1 MRHGNKVNHLG
12 RKTGHRASMLKNLS
26 NSLVSAKR
34 INTTLA
40 KAKVLR
46 THLEPLITK
55 AVKENTTHSRRTVFS
70 YLQDKESVK
79 ELFGVIADKVGNRP
93 GGYLRIIK
101 TGTRIGDGAPTALI
115 EFVDFNETYS
125 VTTKSDVKKKRTRR
139 GSSAVKKS
147 AEVAAPVENTAANVA
162 DDVTEVVDDAADA
175 VETTSQEIVDN
186 TTETESNDDSTG
198 DENKDA

>member
-26 NSLVSAKR
+26 NSLISAKR

-46 THLEPLITK
+46 AHLEPLITK

-70 YLQDKESVK
+70 YLQDKESIK
-79 ELFGVIADKVGNRP
+79 ELFGVIADKVGDRP

-115 EFVDFNETYS
+115 EFVDFNESYQI
-125 VTTKSDVKKKRTRR
+125 TTKSDAKKKRTRR
-139 GSSAVKKS
+139 SGGAKKS
-147 AEVAAPVENTAANVA
+147 TETATAGQQTNPVAADTTTESVEDVVTTA
-162 DDVTEVVDDAADA
+162 E
-175 VETTSQEIVDN
+175 EIVDN
-186 TTETESNDDSTG
+186 TTESPGDVTNADSN
-198 DENKDA
+198 ENKDA

>member
-26 NSLVSAKR
+26 NSLISAKR

-55 AVKENTTHSRRTVFS
+55 AVKENTTHSRRTVSS
-70 YLQDKESVK
+70 YLQDKESIK
-79 ELFGVIADKVGNRP
+79 ELFGVIADKVGDRP

-115 EFVDFNETYS
+115 EFVDFNDSYQI
-125 VTTKSDVKKKRTRR
+125 TTKSDAKKKRTRR
-139 GSSAVKKS
+139 SGGAKKS
-147 AEVAAPVENTAANVA
+147 TETATAVQQTTPVVTDTA
-162 DDVTEVVDDAADA
+162 TEA
-175 VETTSQEIVDN
+175 VEDVVTTAEEIVDN
-186 TTETESNDDSTG
+186 ATESTG
-198 DENKDA
+198 DVTNTDSNENKDA